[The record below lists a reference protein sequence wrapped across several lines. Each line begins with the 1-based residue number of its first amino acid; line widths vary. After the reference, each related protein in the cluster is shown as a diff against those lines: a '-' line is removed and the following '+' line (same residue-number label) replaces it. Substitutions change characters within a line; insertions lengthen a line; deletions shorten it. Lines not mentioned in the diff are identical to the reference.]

1 MKQLLAIGLIAIGG
15 ATLGLAGTREERL
28 EALEYAV
35 VDPDCDGSGTDE
47 VAGDV
52 YVRQMYEMT
61 ADEMVQDLIALSL
74 KYGVDETNAAHR
86 AARQFAVGRLAYYQA
101 TNQLEYLTA
110 IWRNPQDYA
119 KKEALLA
126 AMGLCKSGDGLFDI
140 ANEVV
145 TNAVA
150 FPATVRSAVY
160 QRLYS
165 YYSRGSETDVP
176 QIQKDRIA
184 AYFLSRVDLEREPIY
199 AFLDGKVCE
208 MFPSYRHSQRRRDNL
223 AAVYDPTL
231 TGAPKEVYEARVRDA
246 QPVEE

>member
-1 MKQLLAIGLIAIGG
+1 MKTSMTVCLILACMCAF
-15 ATLGLAGTREERL
+15 AAKGTREERL
-28 EALEYAV
+28 EALECAV
-35 VDPDCDGSGTDE
+35 ADPDCEGPGLDE
-47 VAGDV
+47 VAGDM

-101 TNQLEYLTA
+101 TNQLEYLTT
-110 IWRNPQDYA
+110 IWRTPQDYA
-119 KKEALLA
+119 QKDAVVA
-126 AMGLCKSGDGLFDI
+126 AMGMCKGGEGLFDI

-145 TNAVA
+145 TNAAA
-150 FPATVRSAVY
+150 FPAAVRSAVY
-160 QRLYS
+160 LRLYS
-165 YYSRGSETDVP
+165 YYSRGCEADVP
-176 QIQKDRIA
+176 QVQKDRIA
-184 AYFLSRVDLEREPIY
+184 AYFLSRVDLERDPIY

-246 QPVEE
+246 QPVGE